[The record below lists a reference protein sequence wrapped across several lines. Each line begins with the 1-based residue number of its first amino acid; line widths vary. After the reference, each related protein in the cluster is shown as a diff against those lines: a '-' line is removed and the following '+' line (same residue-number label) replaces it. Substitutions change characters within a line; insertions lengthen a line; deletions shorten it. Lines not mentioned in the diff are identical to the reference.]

1 MIIIWQTFLIMWPII
16 FSILLL
22 LFKVIN
28 NNVYLVFLYWS
39 PFLHKCYLCWPNLS
53 FWIILVWRKCTTIYN
68 FKICCFLR
76 CTSLLFLFL
85 NKKTFIHILNRPFQI
100 IFGLFLFDEI
110 FWKNFFRLH
119 LLGSDVF
126 FWKET
131 SRKEHK
137 RPIINQKNLHE
148 YVKKIIIIISTNRS
162 LCIII
167 ISLKLYSI
175 LLFSIFNLHCV
186 VALNRKSTKR
196 ETNENKYLIKIS
208 YIYIVVSLFVCY
220 KF

>member
-1 MIIIWQTFLIMWPII
+1 MKYF
-16 FSILLL
+16 
-22 LFKVIN
+22 
-28 NNVYLVFLYWS
+28 
-39 PFLHKCYLCWPNLS
+39 
-53 FWIILVWRKCTTIYN
+53 
-68 FKICCFLR
+68 
-76 CTSLLFLFL
+76 
-85 NKKTFIHILNRPFQI
+85 
-100 IFGLFLFDEI
+100 E
-110 FWKNFFRLH
+110 KNFFRLH

-167 ISLKLYSI
+167 SLKLYSI

-208 YIYIVVSLFVCY
+208 YIYCCFSFRLLQILIERKKKVRNGYFFY
-220 KF
+220 KKFFFWFYFFAN